1 MAIPRTHFGMVDSLA
16 ARVTKPAVLSFPGFM
31 RLLGVLLFLP
41 ISLLL
46 VAANSPGPSASPS
59 PTTEASPSP
68 STSPPPSPSPS
79 ASPSPSPI
87 PVNAFLSLDVTAG
100 GPTTQITVNGGAF
113 LPNEQMTLY
122 WDQATKIAGGANAD
136 GSGNFVTHVKPFS
149 GDGPGAHK
157 LCASVQPNPCATFTL
172 DATPASPSPSPSP
185 SESPSPSASP
195 EVGTTFT
202 PSPSPVAATLNG
214 IDVITSPPFVFLP
227 IAGGLAILLSVGY
240 WLVSVMRRPRI
251 APLPAAAVV
260 HRATR
265 PDYAAGFGTPPPT
278 PAAESHES
286 SAWNEPMPHT
296 QALPTAPPPVPAP
309 EPPAASEP
317 ATPPAAD
324 GTDYSPVE
332 WGPGGGGWGYAEPTP
347 PDESPET
354 PQPGD

>member
-1 MAIPRTHFGMVDSLA
+1 WRPGPEMAIPRTHFGMVDSLA

-79 ASPSPSPI
+79 PSPSPTE
-87 PVNAFLSLDVTAG
+87 P
-100 GPTTQITVNGGAF
+100 
-113 LPNEQMTLY
+113 
-122 WDQATKIAGGANAD
+122 
-136 GSGNFVTHVKPFS
+136 
-149 GDGPGAHK
+149 
-157 LCASVQPNPCATFTL
+157 
-172 DATPASPSPSPSP
+172 
-185 SESPSPSASP
+185 PSPSAST
-195 EVGTTFT
+195 EVGTPFT
-202 PSPSPVAATLNG
+202 PSSSPVAPTLSG

-296 QALPTAPPPVPAP
+296 QALPAAPP
-309 EPPAASEP
+309 
-317 ATPPAAD
+317 
-324 GTDYSPVE
+324 
-332 WGPGGGGWGYAEPTP
+332 
-347 PDESPET
+347 
-354 PQPGD
+354 

>member
-1 MAIPRTHFGMVDSLA
+1 
-16 ARVTKPAVLSFPGFM
+16 
-31 RLLGVLLFLP
+31 
-41 ISLLL
+41 
-46 VAANSPGPSASPS
+46 
-59 PTTEASPSP
+59 
-68 STSPPPSPSPS
+68 
-79 ASPSPSPI
+79 
-87 PVNAFLSLDVTAG
+87 VTAG

-172 DATPASPSPSPSP
+172 DATPTSPSPSPSP

>member
-1 MAIPRTHFGMVDSLA
+1 MVDSLA

-172 DATPASPSPSPSP
+172 DATPTSPSPSPSP
-185 SESPSPSASP
+185 SESPPPSA
-195 EVGTTFT
+195 
-202 PSPSPVAATLNG
+202 
-214 IDVITSPPFVFLP
+214 
-227 IAGGLAILLSVGY
+227 
-240 WLVSVMRRPRI
+240 
-251 APLPAAAVV
+251 
-260 HRATR
+260 
-265 PDYAAGFGTPPPT
+265 
-278 PAAESHES
+278 
-286 SAWNEPMPHT
+286 
-296 QALPTAPPPVPAP
+296 
-309 EPPAASEP
+309 PAASEP